1 MEAILG
7 TIVGFIAFGIIWFFL
22 LRPKNDQT
30 SSAELKIKEEELK
43 KSQID
48 LATREAEIKAAVE
61 AKQNLTSQLEEKKD
75 EVKDLYEK
83 VDEITKGVTEYKS
96 ISEKAINKH
105 DEAIARHTNWWEKLT
120 TNITYQGKFNQE
132 ILENLLTSANL
143 VKDRD
148 FFPQKKQTTY
158 DIDDNKDKDVIP
170 DMLLKFPERNYIVD
184 AKVSLTHWTKYIN
197 EKDEKQKKQYLKDH
211 LASVRNH
218 LFGPKGLVKKNY
230 NKLYGIKS
238 LQSIIVFFPASNL
251 YSITLDA
258 DKTLQTEALKA
269 NFILSSPT
277 DLLNMIK
284 IFEQI
289 KSEKKQIENISKIIT
304 SASKIFD
311 KYSDVKTAIKGALQ
325 SYKTHA
331 NQLQSLV
338 TKSWGSQG
346 LEKQIKKLED
356 EHGVIPGKQ
365 IPEIL
370 SEQASISDVTDPEED
385 KDKLNQAKTLRLI
398 FKRINNTINN
408 LYCFIFFRCH

>member
-7 TIVGFIAFGIIWFFL
+7 VIVGFVAFGIVWFFL
-22 LRPKNDQT
+22 LKPKNNQASID
-30 SSAELKIKEEELK
+30 ELKLKEEELK

-48 LATREAEIKAAVE
+48 LATRGAEIKAAE
-61 AKQNLTSQLEEKKD
+61 DAKKD
-75 EVKDLYEK
+75 LTKQLDDKKVEVTNLYKK
-83 VDEITKGVTEYKS
+83 VDGIVEGVGEYKS

-132 ILENLLTSANL
+132 ILENLLESANL

-158 DIDDNKDKDVIP
+158 DIDGNEEKDVIP
-170 DMLLKFPERNYIVD
+170 DMLVKFPERNYIID
-184 AKVSLTHWTKYIN
+184 AKMSLTHWTKYIN
-197 EKDEKQKKQYLKDH
+197 EKNENQKKQYLKDH
-211 LASVRNH
+211 IASVRNH
-218 LFGPKGLVKKNY
+218 LFGPKGLAKKNY

-238 LQSIIVFFPASNL
+238 LQSVIVFFPASSL
-251 YSITLDA
+251 YSVTLDA

-277 DLLNMIK
+277 ELLNMIK
-284 IFEQI
+284 VFEQI

-365 IPEIL
+365 IPEIPP
-370 SEQASISDVTDPEED
+370 EQANITEVTDPEED
-385 KDKLNQAKTLRLI
+385 KDKLN
-398 FKRINNTINN
+398 
-408 LYCFIFFRCH
+408 

>member
-365 IPEIL
+365 IPEIPP
-370 SEQASISDVTDPEED
+370 EQANITEVTDPEED
-385 KDKLNQAKTLRLI
+385 KDKLN
-398 FKRINNTINN
+398 
-408 LYCFIFFRCH
+408 

>member
-48 LATREAEIKAAVE
+48 LARREAEIKAAVE

-385 KDKLNQAKTLRLI
+385 KDKLN
-398 FKRINNTINN
+398 
-408 LYCFIFFRCH
+408 

>member
-1 MEAILG
+1 MESILG
-7 TIVGFIAFGIIWFFL
+7 VIVGFIAFGIVWFYL
-22 LRPKNDQT
+22 LKPKNNQASID
-30 SSAELKIKEEELK
+30 ELRLKEEELK

-48 LATREAEIKAAVE
+48 LATREAEIKAAE
-61 AKQNLTSQLEEKKD
+61 DAKKD
-75 EVKDLYEK
+75 LTKQLDDKKVEVTNLYKK
-83 VDEITKGVTEYKS
+83 VDGIVEGVGEYKS

-132 ILENLLTSANL
+132 ILENLLESANL

-158 DIDDNKDKDVIP
+158 DIDGNEEKDVIP
-170 DMLLKFPERNYIVD
+170 DMLVKFPERNYIID
-184 AKVSLTHWTKYIN
+184 AKMSLTHWTKYIN
-197 EKDEKQKKQYLKDH
+197 EKDENRKKQYLKDH
-211 LASVRNH
+211 IASVRNH
-218 LFGPKGLVKKNY
+218 LFGPKGLAKKNY

-238 LQSIIVFFPASNL
+238 LQSVIVFFPASSL
-251 YSITLDA
+251 YSVTLDA

-277 DLLNMIK
+277 ELLNMIK
-284 IFEQI
+284 VFEQI

-365 IPEIL
+365 IPEIPP
-370 SEQASISDVTDPEED
+370 EQANITEVTDPEED
-385 KDKLNQAKTLRLI
+385 KDKLN
-398 FKRINNTINN
+398 
-408 LYCFIFFRCH
+408 

>member
-7 TIVGFIAFGIIWFFL
+7 VIVGFVAFGIVWFFL
-22 LRPKNDQT
+22 LKPKKDELPT
-30 SSAELKIKEEELK
+30 DELKIKEEELK

-48 LATREAEIKAAVE
+48 LARREEEIKAAVE
-61 AKQNLTSQLEEKKD
+61 AKQNLTNQLEEKKG

-132 ILENLLTSANL
+132 ILENLLISANL

-197 EKDEKQKKQYLKDH
+197 EKDENQKKQYLKDH

-238 LQSIIVFFPASNL
+238 LQSVIVFFPATNL

-284 IFEQI
+284 VFEQI

-325 SYKTHA
+325 SYRTHA
-331 NQLQSLV
+331 NQLQNIV

-356 EHGVIPGKQ
+356 EHGVMPGKQ
-365 IPEIL
+365 IPEIPA
-370 SEQASISDVTDPEED
+370 EQSNIADIADPEEE
-385 KDKLNQAKTLRLI
+385 KDKLN
-398 FKRINNTINN
+398 
-408 LYCFIFFRCH
+408 

>member
-7 TIVGFIAFGIIWFFL
+7 VIVGFVAFGIVWFYL
-22 LRPKNDQT
+22 LKPKKNQASID
-30 SSAELKIKEEELK
+30 ELKLKEEELK

-48 LATREAEIKAAVE
+48 LATREAEIKAAE
-61 AKQNLTSQLEEKKD
+61 DAKKD
-75 EVKDLYEK
+75 LTKQLDDKKVEVTNLYKK
-83 VDEITKGVTEYKS
+83 VDGIVEGVGEYKS

-132 ILENLLTSANL
+132 ILENLLESANL
-143 VKDRD
+143 VKNRD

-158 DIDDNKDKDVIP
+158 DIDGNEEKDVIP
-170 DMLLKFPERNYIVD
+170 DMLVKFPERNYIID
-184 AKVSLTHWTKYIN
+184 AKMSLTHWTKYIN
-197 EKDEKQKKQYLKDH
+197 EKDENRKKQYLKDH
-211 LASVRNH
+211 IASVRNH
-218 LFGPKGLVKKNY
+218 LFGPKGLAKKNY

-238 LQSIIVFFPASNL
+238 LQSVIVFFPASSL
-251 YSITLDA
+251 YSVTLDA

-277 DLLNMIK
+277 ELLNMIK
-284 IFEQI
+284 VFEQI

-365 IPEIL
+365 IPEIPP
-370 SEQASISDVTDPEED
+370 EQANITEVTDPEED
-385 KDKLNQAKTLRLI
+385 KDKLN
-398 FKRINNTINN
+398 
-408 LYCFIFFRCH
+408 

>member
-7 TIVGFIAFGIIWFFL
+7 VIVGFVAFGIVWFFL
-22 LRPKNDQT
+22 LKPKKDELPT
-30 SSAELKIKEEELK
+30 DELKIKEEELK

-48 LATREAEIKAAVE
+48 LARREEEIKAAVE
-61 AKQNLTSQLEEKKD
+61 AKQNLTNQLEEKKG

-132 ILENLLTSANL
+132 ILENLLISANL

-197 EKDEKQKKQYLKDH
+197 EKDENQKKQYLKDH

-238 LQSIIVFFPASNL
+238 LQSVIVFFPATNL

-284 IFEQI
+284 VFEQI

-331 NQLQSLV
+331 NQLQNIV

-356 EHGVIPGKQ
+356 EHGVMPGKQ
-365 IPEIL
+365 IPEIPA
-370 SEQASISDVTDPEED
+370 EQSNIADVADPEEE
-385 KDKLNQAKTLRLI
+385 KDKLN
-398 FKRINNTINN
+398 
-408 LYCFIFFRCH
+408 

>member
-7 TIVGFIAFGIIWFFL
+7 VIVGFVAFGIVWFL
-22 LRPKNDQT
+22 LLKPKNNQASTD
-30 SSAELKIKEEELK
+30 ELKLKEEELK

-48 LATREAEIKAAVE
+48 LATREAEIKAAEE
-61 AKQNLTSQLEEKKD
+61 AKKDLTKQLEDKKV
-75 EVKDLYEK
+75 EVTNLYKK
-83 VDEITKGVTEYKS
+83 VDGIVEGVGEYKS

-132 ILENLLTSANL
+132 ILENLLESANL

-158 DIDDNKDKDVIP
+158 DIDGNEEKDVIP
-170 DMLLKFPERNYIVD
+170 DMLVKFPERNYIID
-184 AKVSLTHWTKYIN
+184 AKMSLTHWTKYNN
-197 EKDEKQKKQYLKDH
+197 EKDENRKKQYLKDH
-211 LASVRNH
+211 QASVRNH
-218 LFGPKGLVKKNY
+218 LFGPKGLAKKNY

-238 LQSIIVFFPASNL
+238 LQSVIVFFPASSL
-251 YSITLDA
+251 YSVTLDA

-277 DLLNMIK
+277 ELLNMIK
-284 IFEQI
+284 VFEQI

-331 NQLQSLV
+331 NQLQILV

-365 IPEIL
+365 IPEIPP
-370 SEQASISDVTDPEED
+370 EQANITEVTDPEED
-385 KDKLNQAKTLRLI
+385 KDKLN
-398 FKRINNTINN
+398 
-408 LYCFIFFRCH
+408 

>member
-22 LRPKNDQT
+22 LSPKNDQT

-61 AKQNLTSQLEEKKD
+61 AKQNLTSQLQEKKD

-385 KDKLNQAKTLRLI
+385 KDKLN
-398 FKRINNTINN
+398 
-408 LYCFIFFRCH
+408 

>member
-7 TIVGFIAFGIIWFFL
+7 VIVGFVAFGVIWFFL
-22 LRPKNDQT
+22 LKPKDNQLPTD
-30 SSAELKIKEEELK
+30 ELKLKEEELK
-43 KSQID
+43 KTQID
-48 LATREAEIKAAVE
+48 LATREAEIKAAEE
-61 AKQNLTSQLEEKKD
+61 AKKNLSKQLDDKKA
-75 EVKDLYEK
+75 EVSNLYKK
-83 VDEITKGVTEYKS
+83 VDGIVEGVGEYKS
-96 ISEKAINKH
+96 ISEKALNKH
-105 DEAIARHTNWWEKLT
+105 DQAVARHTNWWEKLT

-158 DIDDNKDKDVIP
+158 DIDDNKDRDVIP
-170 DMLLKFPERNYIVD
+170 DMLLKFPERNYIID

-197 EKDEKQKKQYLKDH
+197 EKDDNQKKQYLKDH
-211 LASVRNH
+211 IASVRNH
-218 LFGPKGLVKKNY
+218 LFGPKGLAKKNY

-238 LQSIIVFFPASNL
+238 LQSVIVFFPAPSL
-251 YSITLDA
+251 YSVTLDA

-277 DLLNMIK
+277 ELLNMIK
-284 IFEQI
+284 VFEQI

-356 EHGVIPGKQ
+356 EHGVMPGKQ
-365 IPEIL
+365 IPEIPP
-370 SEQASISDVTDPEED
+370 EQATVTDVSDPEED
-385 KDKLNQAKTLRLI
+385 KDKLN
-398 FKRINNTINN
+398 
-408 LYCFIFFRCH
+408 

>member
-7 TIVGFIAFGIIWFFL
+7 TIVGFLAFGIIWFFL

-30 SSAELKIKEEELK
+30 SSEELKIKEEELK

-385 KDKLNQAKTLRLI
+385 KDKLN
-398 FKRINNTINN
+398 
-408 LYCFIFFRCH
+408 

>member
-1 MEAILG
+1 MESILG
-7 TIVGFIAFGIIWFFL
+7 VIVGFVAFGIVWFFL
-22 LRPKNDQT
+22 IKPKDNQASID
-30 SSAELKIKEEELK
+30 ELKLKEEELK

-48 LATREAEIKAAVE
+48 LATREAEIKAAE
-61 AKQNLTSQLEEKKD
+61 DAKKD
-75 EVKDLYEK
+75 LTKQLDDKKVEVTNLYKK
-83 VDEITKGVTEYKS
+83 VDGIVDGVGEYKS

-132 ILENLLTSANL
+132 ILENLLESANL

-158 DIDDNKDKDVIP
+158 DIDGNEEKDVIP
-170 DMLLKFPERNYIVD
+170 DMLVKFPERNYIID
-184 AKVSLTHWTKYIN
+184 AKMSLTHWTKYIN
-197 EKDEKQKKQYLKDH
+197 EKDENRKKQYLKDH
-211 LASVRNH
+211 IASVRNH
-218 LFGPKGLVKKNY
+218 LFGPKGLAKKNY

-238 LQSIIVFFPASNL
+238 LQSVIVFFPASSL
-251 YSITLDA
+251 YSVTLDA

-277 DLLNMIK
+277 ELLNMIK
-284 IFEQI
+284 VFEQI

-365 IPEIL
+365 IPEIPP
-370 SEQASISDVTDPEED
+370 EQANITEVTDPEED
-385 KDKLNQAKTLRLI
+385 KDKLN
-398 FKRINNTINN
+398 
-408 LYCFIFFRCH
+408 

>member
-1 MEAILG
+1 MESIIG
-7 TIVGFIAFGIIWFFL
+7 VIVGFVAFGIVWFYL
-22 LRPKNDQT
+22 LKPKNNQASID
-30 SSAELKIKEEELK
+30 ELKLKEEELK

-48 LATREAEIKAAVE
+48 LATREAEIKAAEE
-61 AKQNLTSQLEEKKD
+61 AK
-75 EVKDLYEK
+75 KDLTKQLDDKKVEVTNLYKK
-83 VDEITKGVTEYKS
+83 VDGIVEGVGEYKS

-132 ILENLLTSANL
+132 ILENLLESANL

-158 DIDDNKDKDVIP
+158 DIDGNEEKDVIP
-170 DMLLKFPERNYIVD
+170 DMLVKFPERNYIID
-184 AKVSLTHWTKYIN
+184 AKMSLTHWTKYIN
-197 EKDEKQKKQYLKDH
+197 EKDENRKKQYLKDH
-211 LASVRNH
+211 IASVRNH
-218 LFGPKGLVKKNY
+218 LFGPKGLAKKNY

-238 LQSIIVFFPASNL
+238 LQSVIVFFPASSL
-251 YSITLDA
+251 YSVTLDA

-277 DLLNMIK
+277 ELLNMIK
-284 IFEQI
+284 VFEQI
-289 KSEKKQIENISKIIT
+289 KSEKKQIENISKIIN

-365 IPEIL
+365 IPEIPP
-370 SEQASISDVTDPEED
+370 EQANITEVTDPEED
-385 KDKLNQAKTLRLI
+385 KDKLN
-398 FKRINNTINN
+398 
-408 LYCFIFFRCH
+408 

>member
-7 TIVGFIAFGIIWFFL
+7 VIVGFVAFGIVWFYL
-22 LRPKNDQT
+22 LKPKNNQASID
-30 SSAELKIKEEELK
+30 ELKLKEEELK

-48 LATREAEIKAAVE
+48 LATREAEIKAAE
-61 AKQNLTSQLEEKKD
+61 DAKKD
-75 EVKDLYEK
+75 LTKQLDDKKVEVTNLYKK
-83 VDEITKGVTEYKS
+83 VDGIVEGVGEYKS

-132 ILENLLTSANL
+132 ILENLLESANL

-158 DIDDNKDKDVIP
+158 DIDGNEEKDVIP
-170 DMLLKFPERNYIVD
+170 DMLVKFPERNYIID
-184 AKVSLTHWTKYIN
+184 AKMSLTHWTKYIN
-197 EKDEKQKKQYLKDH
+197 EKDENRKKQYLKDH
-211 LASVRNH
+211 IASVRNH
-218 LFGPKGLVKKNY
+218 LFGPKGLAKKNY

-238 LQSIIVFFPASNL
+238 LQSVIVFFPASSL
-251 YSITLDA
+251 YSVTLDA

-277 DLLNMIK
+277 ELLNMIK
-284 IFEQI
+284 VFEQI

-365 IPEIL
+365 IPEIPP
-370 SEQASISDVTDPEED
+370 EQANITEVTDPEED
-385 KDKLNQAKTLRLI
+385 KDKLN
-398 FKRINNTINN
+398 
-408 LYCFIFFRCH
+408 

>member
-7 TIVGFIAFGIIWFFL
+7 VIVGFVAFGIVWFFL
-22 LRPKNDQT
+22 LKPKNNQASID
-30 SSAELKIKEEELK
+30 ELKLKEEELK

-48 LATREAEIKAAVE
+48 LATREAEIKAAE
-61 AKQNLTSQLEEKKD
+61 DAKKD
-75 EVKDLYEK
+75 LTKQLDDKKVEVANLYKK
-83 VDEITKGVTEYKS
+83 VDGIVQGVGEYKS

-132 ILENLLTSANL
+132 ILENLLESANL
-143 VKDRD
+143 VKNRD

-158 DIDDNKDKDVIP
+158 NIDGNEEKDVIP
-170 DMLLKFPERNYIVD
+170 DMLVKFPERNYIID
-184 AKVSLTHWTKYIN
+184 AKMSLTHWTKYIN
-197 EKDEKQKKQYLKDH
+197 EKDENRKKQYLKDH
-211 LASVRNH
+211 IASVRNH
-218 LFGPKGLVKKNY
+218 LFGPKGLAKKNY

-238 LQSIIVFFPASNL
+238 LQSVIVFFPASSL
-251 YSITLDA
+251 YSVTLDA

-277 DLLNMIK
+277 ELLNMIK
-284 IFEQI
+284 VFEQI

-365 IPEIL
+365 IPEIPP
-370 SEQASISDVTDPEED
+370 EQANITEVTDPEED
-385 KDKLNQAKTLRLI
+385 KDKLN
-398 FKRINNTINN
+398 
-408 LYCFIFFRCH
+408 

>member
-1 MEAILG
+1 M
-7 TIVGFIAFGIIWFFL
+7 
-22 LRPKNDQT
+22 RPKNDQT

-370 SEQASISDVTDPEED
+370 SEQASISDVTDPEE
-385 KDKLNQAKTLRLI
+385 LSLI
-398 FKRINNTINN
+398 HI
-408 LYCFIFFRCH
+408 

>member
-7 TIVGFIAFGIIWFFL
+7 VIVGFVAFGIVWFYL
-22 LRPKNDQT
+22 LKPKKNQASID
-30 SSAELKIKEEELK
+30 ELKLKEEELK

-48 LATREAEIKAAVE
+48 LATREAEIKAAE
-61 AKQNLTSQLEEKKD
+61 DAKKD
-75 EVKDLYEK
+75 LIKQLDDKKVEVTNLYKK
-83 VDEITKGVTEYKS
+83 VDGIIEGVGEYKS

-132 ILENLLTSANL
+132 ILENLLESANL

-158 DIDDNKDKDVIP
+158 DIDGNEEKDVIP
-170 DMLLKFPERNYIVD
+170 DMLVKFPERNYIID
-184 AKVSLTHWTKYIN
+184 AKMSLAHWTKYIN
-197 EKDEKQKKQYLKDH
+197 EKDENRKKQYLKDH
-211 LASVRNH
+211 IASVRNH
-218 LFGPKGLVKKNY
+218 LFGPKGLAKKNY

-238 LQSIIVFFPASNL
+238 LQSVIVFFPASSL
-251 YSITLDA
+251 YSVTLDA

-385 KDKLNQAKTLRLI
+385 KDKLN
-398 FKRINNTINN
+398 
-408 LYCFIFFRCH
+408 

>member
-7 TIVGFIAFGIIWFFL
+7 TIVGFVAFGVIWFFL

-30 SSAELKIKEEELK
+30 SSDELKIKEEELK

-61 AKQNLTSQLEEKKD
+61 AKQNLSSQLEEKKD

-132 ILENLLTSANL
+132 ILENLLSSANL

-197 EKDEKQKKQYLKDH
+197 EKDENQKKQYLKDH

-365 IPEIL
+365 IPEIPL
-370 SEQASISDVTDPEED
+370 EQASISEVTDPEED
-385 KDKLNQAKTLRLI
+385 KDKLN
-398 FKRINNTINN
+398 
-408 LYCFIFFRCH
+408 

>member
-218 LFGPKGLVKKNY
+218 LFGQKGLVKKNY

-370 SEQASISDVTDPEED
+370 SEQASISDVIDPEED
-385 KDKLNQAKTLRLI
+385 KDKLN
-398 FKRINNTINN
+398 
-408 LYCFIFFRCH
+408 

>member
-7 TIVGFIAFGIIWFFL
+7 VIVGFIAFGVIWFFL
-22 LRPKNDQT
+22 LKPKNNQASTD
-30 SSAELKIKEEELK
+30 ELRLKEEELK

-48 LATREAEIKAAVE
+48 LATREAEVKAAEE
-61 AKQNLTSQLEEKKD
+61 AK
-75 EVKDLYEK
+75 KDLTKQLDDKKVEVSNLYKK
-83 VDEITKGVTEYKS
+83 VDGIVEGVGEYKS
-96 ISEKAINKH
+96 ISEKALNKH
-105 DEAIARHTNWWEKLT
+105 DQAVARHTNWWEKLT

-132 ILENLLTSANL
+132 ILENLLISANL

-197 EKDEKQKKQYLKDH
+197 EKDDNQKKQYLKDH

-218 LFGPKGLVKKNY
+218 LFGPKGLAKKNY

-238 LQSIIVFFPASNL
+238 LQSVIVFFPASNL
-251 YSITLDA
+251 YSVTLDA

-277 DLLNMIK
+277 ELLNMIK
-284 IFEQI
+284 VFEQI

-346 LEKQIKKLED
+346 LEKQIKKLEE
-356 EHGVIPGKQ
+356 EHGVMPGKQ
-365 IPEIL
+365 IPEIPP
-370 SEQASISDVTDPEED
+370 EQATITDVSDPEED
-385 KDKLNQAKTLRLI
+385 KDQLN
-398 FKRINNTINN
+398 
-408 LYCFIFFRCH
+408 

>member
-7 TIVGFIAFGIIWFFL
+7 VIVGFVAFGIVWFFL
-22 LRPKNDQT
+22 LKPKNNQASID
-30 SSAELKIKEEELK
+30 ELKLKEEELK

-48 LATREAEIKAAVE
+48 LATREAEIKAAE
-61 AKQNLTSQLEEKKD
+61 DAKKD
-75 EVKDLYEK
+75 LTKQLDDKKVEVTNLYKK
-83 VDEITKGVTEYKS
+83 VDGIVEGVGEYKS

-132 ILENLLTSANL
+132 ILENLLESANL
-143 VKDRD
+143 VKNRD

-158 DIDDNKDKDVIP
+158 DIDGNEEKDVIP
-170 DMLLKFPERNYIVD
+170 DMLVKFPERNYIID
-184 AKVSLTHWTKYIN
+184 AKMSLTHWTKYIN
-197 EKDEKQKKQYLKDH
+197 EKDENQKKQYLKDH
-211 LASVRNH
+211 IASVRNH
-218 LFGPKGLVKKNY
+218 LFGPKGLAKKNY

-238 LQSIIVFFPASNL
+238 LQSVIVFFPASNL
-251 YSITLDA
+251 YSVTLDA

-277 DLLNMIK
+277 ELLNMIK
-284 IFEQI
+284 VFEQI
-289 KSEKKQIENISKIIT
+289 KSEKKQIENISKIIN

-311 KYSDVKTAIKGALQ
+311 KYSDVKTAVKGALQ

-331 NQLQSLV
+331 NQLQNIV

-356 EHGVIPGKQ
+356 DHGVIPGKQ
-365 IPEIL
+365 IPEIPP
-370 SEQASISDVTDPEED
+370 EQASITDVSDPEED
-385 KDKLNQAKTLRLI
+385 KDKLN
-398 FKRINNTINN
+398 
-408 LYCFIFFRCH
+408 

>member
-7 TIVGFIAFGIIWFFL
+7 VIVGFVAFGVVWFFL
-22 LRPKNDQT
+22 LKPKSNQ
-30 SSAELKIKEEELK
+30 SSIDEMKLKEEELK

-48 LATREAEIKAAVE
+48 LATKEAEIKAAE
-61 AKQNLTSQLEEKKD
+61 DAKKD
-75 EVKDLYEK
+75 LTRQLDDKKLEVSNLYKK
-83 VDEITKGVTEYKS
+83 VDGIVEGVGEYKS

-132 ILENLLTSANL
+132 ILENLLESANL
-143 VKDRD
+143 VKERD

-158 DIDDNKDKDVIP
+158 DIDGNEEKDVIP
-170 DMLLKFPERNYIVD
+170 DMLVKFPERNYIID
-184 AKVSLTHWTKYIN
+184 AKMSLTHWTKYIN
-197 EKDEKQKKQYLKDH
+197 EKDENRKKQYLKDH
-211 LASVRNH
+211 IASVRNH
-218 LFGPKGLVKKNY
+218 LFGPKGLNKKNY

-238 LQSIIVFFPASNL
+238 LQSVIVFFPASSL
-251 YSITLDA
+251 YSITLDT

-277 DLLNMIK
+277 ELLNMIK
-284 IFEQI
+284 VFEQI

-365 IPEIL
+365 IPEIPP
-370 SEQASISDVTDPEED
+370 EQANITEVTDPEED
-385 KDKLNQAKTLRLI
+385 KDKLN
-398 FKRINNTINN
+398 
-408 LYCFIFFRCH
+408 

>member
-132 ILENLLTSANL
+132 ILENLLISANL

-385 KDKLNQAKTLRLI
+385 KDKLN
-398 FKRINNTINN
+398 
-408 LYCFIFFRCH
+408 

>member
-7 TIVGFIAFGIIWFFL
+7 TILGFIAFGIIWFFL

-197 EKDEKQKKQYLKDH
+197 EKDEKQKKQYLKEH

-385 KDKLNQAKTLRLI
+385 KDKLN
-398 FKRINNTINN
+398 
-408 LYCFIFFRCH
+408 

>member
-311 KYSDVKTAIKGALQ
+311 KYSDVKTANKGALQ

-385 KDKLNQAKTLRLI
+385 KDKLN
-398 FKRINNTINN
+398 
-408 LYCFIFFRCH
+408 

>member
-7 TIVGFIAFGIIWFFL
+7 VIVGFVAFGIVWFFL
-22 LRPKNDQT
+22 LKPKKDEMPT
-30 SSAELKIKEEELK
+30 DELKIKEEELK

-48 LATREAEIKAAVE
+48 LARREEEIKAAVE
-61 AKQNLTSQLEEKKD
+61 AKQNLTNQLEEKKI

-197 EKDEKQKKQYLKDH
+197 EKDENQKKQYLKDH
-211 LASVRNH
+211 LASVRSH
-218 LFGPKGLVKKNY
+218 LFGPKGLAKKNY

-238 LQSIIVFFPASNL
+238 LQSVIVFFPASSL

-258 DKTLQTEALKA
+258 DKNLQTEALKA

-277 DLLNMIK
+277 ELLNMIK
-284 IFEQI
+284 VFEQI

-331 NQLQSLV
+331 NQLQNLV

-356 EHGVIPGKQ
+356 EHGVMPGKQ
-365 IPEIL
+365 IPEIPP
-370 SEQASISDVTDPEED
+370 EQATISDVSDPEED
-385 KDKLNQAKTLRLI
+385 KDKLN
-398 FKRINNTINN
+398 
-408 LYCFIFFRCH
+408 

>member
-7 TIVGFIAFGIIWFFL
+7 VIVGFVAFGVVWFFL
-22 LRPKNDQT
+22 LKPKSNQASTD
-30 SSAELKIKEEELK
+30 EMKLKEEELK

-48 LATREAEIKAAVE
+48 LATKEAEIKAAE
-61 AKQNLTSQLEEKKD
+61 DAKKD
-75 EVKDLYEK
+75 LTRQLDDKKLEVSNLYKK
-83 VDEITKGVTEYKS
+83 VDGIVEGVGEYKS

-132 ILENLLTSANL
+132 ILENLLESANL

-158 DIDDNKDKDVIP
+158 DIDGNEEKDVIP
-170 DMLLKFPERNYIVD
+170 DMLVKFPERNYIID
-184 AKVSLTHWTKYIN
+184 AKMSLTHWTKYIN
-197 EKDEKQKKQYLKDH
+197 EKDENRKKQYLKDH
-211 LASVRNH
+211 IASVRNH
-218 LFGPKGLVKKNY
+218 LFGPKGLAKKNY

-238 LQSIIVFFPASNL
+238 LQSVIVFFPASSL
-251 YSITLDA
+251 YSVTLDA

-277 DLLNMIK
+277 ELLNMIK
-284 IFEQI
+284 VFEQI

-365 IPEIL
+365 IPEIPP
-370 SEQASISDVTDPEED
+370 EQTNITEVTDPEED
-385 KDKLNQAKTLRLI
+385 KDKLN
-398 FKRINNTINN
+398 
-408 LYCFIFFRCH
+408 

>member
-22 LRPKNDQT
+22 LRPKNDHT
-30 SSAELKIKEEELK
+30 SSTELKIKEEELK
-43 KSQID
+43 KTQID

-385 KDKLNQAKTLRLI
+385 KDKLN
-398 FKRINNTINN
+398 
-408 LYCFIFFRCH
+408 

>member
-105 DEAIARHTNWWEKLT
+105 DEAIARHTNWWEKHT

-331 NQLQSLV
+331 NQLQILV

-385 KDKLNQAKTLRLI
+385 KDKLN
-398 FKRINNTINN
+398 
-408 LYCFIFFRCH
+408 

>member
-7 TIVGFIAFGIIWFFL
+7 TIVGFVAFGIIWFFL

-365 IPEIL
+365 IPEIPA
-370 SEQASISDVTDPEED
+370 EQASIVDVTDPEED
-385 KDKLNQAKTLRLI
+385 KDKLN
-398 FKRINNTINN
+398 
-408 LYCFIFFRCH
+408 